1 MYQLVFSVVVI
12 NFWKPQIIPTT
23 AKHIQQVHT
32 LKGELALIIC
42 YPRSSENGLSLLVN
56 FAFLM
61 VLTLLAV
68 CRFHSKDGI
77 SPSLLWLALESFL
90 LSLSAVTISS
100 AVSISSSIM
109 SLMLHSY
116 QQNLFQ
122 SQKKLATHTH
132 TDHIFTL
139 VSWFYEFWNK

>member
-1 MYQLVFSVVVI
+1 MKTTDNSYNS
-12 NFWKPQIIPTT
+12 KTHPTS
-23 AKHIQQVHT
+23 T

-132 TDHIFTL
+132 THRSHIHTCLLILWVFKQIFRMCL
-139 VSWFYEFWNK
+139 RGS

>member
-1 MYQLVFSVVVI
+1 MKTTDNSYNS
-12 NFWKPQIIPTT
+12 KTHPTS
-23 AKHIQQVHT
+23 T

-122 SQKKLATHTH
+122 SQKKLATHTQITYSH
-132 TDHIFTL
+132 LSLDF
-139 VSWFYEFWNK
+139 VSFQTNIQNLFKMKLCFQ